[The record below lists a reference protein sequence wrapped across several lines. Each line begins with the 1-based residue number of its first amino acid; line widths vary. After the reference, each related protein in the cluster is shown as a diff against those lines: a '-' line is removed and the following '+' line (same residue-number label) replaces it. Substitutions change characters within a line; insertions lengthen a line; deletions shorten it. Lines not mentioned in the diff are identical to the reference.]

1 MRDKVTTDNKT
12 GISKGT
18 LPIKVNAEVVSH
30 LSFGLYR
37 NFARAVKELISNS
50 YDAGAT
56 EVKIKLDLD
65 NDLIIVR
72 DNGKGMTL
80 EEIEDKF
87 LHIARRTPLTE
98 DIDKLGRKRIG
109 SFGIGFLSIFPYC
122 KKLQLITKK
131 EGTYKII
138 EVNINTE
145 QFFNAGT
152 FKKITDIEVPYESSN
167 SDIPIEKGETIII
180 LKEIASH
187 IIQELTKETQSKY
200 SIDKISGYE
209 KFKWTLAQYAPIE
222 YPPDRRDLKYFF
234 ENTDKVPMRLWL
246 NAEELFRNVPENAII
261 LENGEKKFGNVVLRY
276 AIMTPKEPVKL
287 REARGLQVRLRD
299 VAIGFPTDFDVI
311 KVTGTVP
318 GKLNYLCGEVHIL
331 SGLESAV
338 MIDRDSFSYTEDV
351 ANFQEFFRKKLVTY
365 SNELEKWAKGDK
377 QIYESL
383 IDIQDSEKVVEELK
397 NANILHL
404 SKERL
409 RLPKQSSLIESK
421 TKKKSST
428 SKKIKEALSENTN
441 FKIVGNKDEVT
452 ADVPL
457 IKVMPE
463 TKTILVYDNHP
474 SFIEEIELNKS
485 KFKVSYKEWD
495 ITNTPYKICKFGDK
509 ENEAIFN
516 TAHPLFDSKLSEEI
530 VKKLSLGI
538 LLISNNRNDE
548 KNLLIKLNCLLEEVF
563 LES

>member
-1 MRDKVTTDNKT
+1 MTQEDQTA
-12 GISKGT
+12 ISKGT
-18 LPIKVNAEVVSH
+18 LPNKVNAEVVSH

-80 EEIEDKF
+80 KEIEDKF

-98 DIDKLGRKRIG
+98 NIDELGRKRIG

-122 KKLQLITKK
+122 KELQLITKK
-131 EGTYKII
+131 EGTDIII
-138 EVNINTE
+138 EVNIDTE
-145 QFFNAGT
+145 QFFSAGT

-180 LKEIASH
+180 LKKIAPH
-187 IIQELTKETQSKY
+187 IIQELTEETHSMY
-200 SIDKISGYE
+200 SIDKIGGYE
-209 KFKWTLAQYAPIE
+209 KFKWTLAQYAPIQ
-222 YPPDRRDLKYFF
+222 YPPNRQDLKSFF
-234 ENTDKVPMRLWL
+234 DYPDKVPMRLWL
-246 NAEELFRNVPENAII
+246 NAEELFRNVSEHTII
-261 LENGEKKFGNVVLRY
+261 LESGGETFGNVVLRY
-276 AIMTPKEPVKL
+276 TIMTPKEPVKL

-318 GKLNYLCGEVHIL
+318 GKLNYLCGEIHIL

-351 ANFQEFFRKKLVTY
+351 AHFQEFFRKKLVTWN
-365 SNELEKWAKGDK
+365 NELEKWARGDK

-383 IDIQDSEKVVEELK
+383 MDIPDTEKVVEELK

-409 RLPKQSSLIESK
+409 RLPKRSSLIESK

-428 SKKIKEALSENTN
+428 SKKIKEAFSENTN
-441 FKIVGNKDEVT
+441 FKIVETKDEVA
-452 ADVPL
+452 ADVPPV
-457 IKVMPE
+457 KVMPE
-463 TKTILVYDNHP
+463 TKTILVYEKHP
-474 SFIEEIELNKS
+474 AFVEEIEFNKT
-485 KFKVSYKEWD
+485 KFKVTYKEWD
-495 ITNTPYKICKFGDK
+495 INKTPYKICELGGE
-509 ENEAIFN
+509 ENEAVFN
-516 TAHPLFDSKLSEEI
+516 TAHPLFNSKLSDEI

-538 LLISNNRNDE
+538 LLISHNRNDE
-548 KNLLIKLNCLLEEVF
+548 KDLLVQLNCLLEEVF